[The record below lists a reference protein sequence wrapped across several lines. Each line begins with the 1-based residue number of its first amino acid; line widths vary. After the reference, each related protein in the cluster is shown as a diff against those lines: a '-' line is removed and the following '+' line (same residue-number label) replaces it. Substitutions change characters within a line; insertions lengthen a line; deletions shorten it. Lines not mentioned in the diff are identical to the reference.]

1 MKRELTNKIRFVLD
15 ELIPPIIRDNR
26 WFMWPFY
33 VLAYGKLSVNDLMDF
48 KSRVY
53 SMTDSE
59 YAKFYG
65 SLGNSMSRRRLTDL
79 NTSSID
85 YLLDK
90 MPKEI
95 GGSALDV
102 GAGNGYLL
110 ERIAAIKTWSRVAG
124 VDVVPSEKRQ
134 GKFEVFTGARPNLP
148 FKDKE
153 FNVVTCTHVMEHLLD
168 PAASAKELLRIT
180 QNVLF
185 IVVPRQRYY
194 YYTLDEHINFY
205 PQIEPL
211 IRLFEPYNIT
221 VSLQE
226 GDWVLMID
234 LD

>member
-1 MKRELTNKIRFVLD
+1 
-15 ELIPPIIRDNR
+15 
-26 WFMWPFY
+26 MWPFY

-124 VDVVPSEKRQ
+124 VDVAPSEKRQ
-134 GKFEVFTGARPNLP
+134 GKFEVFTGALPNLP

>member
-1 MKRELTNKIRFVLD
+1 MKRELTNKIRFVID

-110 ERIAAIKTWSRVAG
+110 ERIAAIKTWSRIAG
-124 VDVVPSEKRQ
+124 VDVAPSEKRQ
-134 GKFEVFTGARPNLP
+134 GKFEVFTGALPNLP

>member
-1 MKRELTNKIRFVLD
+1 
-15 ELIPPIIRDNR
+15 
-26 WFMWPFY
+26 
-33 VLAYGKLSVNDLMDF
+33 
-48 KSRVY
+48 
-53 SMTDSE
+53 
-59 YAKFYG
+59 
-65 SLGNSMSRRRLTDL
+65 
-79 NTSSID
+79 
-85 YLLDK
+85 
-90 MPKEI
+90 
-95 GGSALDV
+95 
-102 GAGNGYLL
+102 
-110 ERIAAIKTWSRVAG
+110 
-124 VDVVPSEKRQ
+124 
-134 GKFEVFTGARPNLP
+134 
-148 FKDKE
+148 
-153 FNVVTCTHVMEHLLD
+153 MEHLLD

>member
-1 MKRELTNKIRFVLD
+1 MKRELTNKIRFVID

-95 GGSALDV
+95 GGSVLDV

-124 VDVVPSEKRQ
+124 VDVAPSEKRQ
-134 GKFEVFTGARPNLP
+134 GKFEVFTGALPNLP